1 MTRKFYKSFESFE
14 QNQVAEDMDELLDSE
29 VVYVTDSAFI
39 KYLKNKTIR
48 GFHGH
53 SLYNV
58 GKYFFRGIFMENIQM
73 RASSLSFN
81 FFLALF
87 PTLLFLITLI
97 GFIPVEGILN
107 RLLYQLKFSL
117 PSSTYSEIAK
127 TINELSTAH
136 NPGLLSFGFLL
147 AIWFSSNAFHTLIG
161 TFNRRLPERKKSNW
175 IKNRI
180 KAIGLTSLVSFL
192 VIASL
197 LVLSL
202 FVNINVFLRD
212 TLDIGVGF
220 LQACFSFIEFIVY
233 GALIYFSIAFIYR
246 YAPAT
251 KKKWNIFSAG
261 TIMASSLVLITT
273 FLFTFWVNYS
283 KAYSSI
289 YGSIGSIIALQIL
302 IYINVMVIIVGFELN
317 TSIQKAQLKSDTL
330 LNKKE

>member
-1 MTRKFYKSFESFE
+1 MARKFYKSYESYE
-14 QNQVAEDMDELLDSE
+14 QNEVADDMDEILDSE
-29 VVYVTDSAFI
+29 VVYGDDSKFI

-53 SLYNV
+53 SFYDV
-58 GKYFFRGIFMENIQM
+58 GKYFLRGVFMENIQM

-87 PTLLFLITLI
+87 PALLFLITLI

-117 PSSTYSEIAK
+117 PSSTYAELAK

-147 AIWFSSNAFHTLIG
+147 ALWFSSNAFHSLIG

-175 IKNRI
+175 VKNRI
-180 KAIGLTSLVSFL
+180 KAIWLTGLVASL

-197 LVLSL
+197 LVLST

-212 TLDIGVGF
+212 SLDVGVGLLRTF
-220 LQACFSFIEFIVY
+220 FSFIEFIVY
-233 GALIYFSIAFIYR
+233 GTLIYFSIAFIYR

-251 KKKWNIFSAG
+251 KKKWHLFSAG
-261 TIMASSLVLITT
+261 TVTASVLVLLTT

-283 KAYSSI
+283 KAYNSI

-317 TSIQKAQLKSDTL
+317 TSIQKAQLRSKEVV
-330 LNKKE
+330 NKEE